1 MVINMAMVH
10 TFSLCDNE
18 ALKIKICDDIIF
30 PHFERFLS
38 VDTFLGAPDK
48 NPSKG
53 LDYCG
58 YTFIP
63 PKSLDAFIEGVK
75 GIDGLEELE
84 KLALLAKDKN
94 EWIEHIGL

>member
-1 MVINMAMVH
+1 MAMVH

-18 ALKIKICDDIIF
+18 ALKIKIHDDILF
-30 PHFERFLS
+30 SHLERFLS
-38 VDTFLGAPDK
+38 VDTFWGAPDK

-63 PKSLDAFIEGVK
+63 PESIDAFIEAVK

-84 KLALLAKDKN
+84 KLAYSAKKEN
-94 EWIEHIGL
+94 AWIEHIGL